1 MQRSL
6 ETIVARHEAL
16 RTIFIERDGT
26 PLQDVL
32 KHQAVPLPRLDLR
45 DTPEEARDAALRHG
59 LDAEIRRP
67 FALPCGPLLR
77 ARLWRVGDEDHVLLL
92 VLHHIVTD
100 AWSNEVLLG
109 ELGPLYD
116 ACSGGRPCPL
126 PSLPIQYGDY
136 AIWQQGYLS
145 GERLSTS
152 LEYWKQAL
160 AGAPPFL
167 ELPTAGPRP
176 AIRTG
181 EGGRHRVRIP
191 AALAAEVAALG
202 RREQATLYTTLL
214 AAFLTL
220 LFRYTGQTD
229 LVVGTAIA
237 GRARSETE
245 GLIGLF
251 AGTLALRA
259 DLSGD
264 PTFRELLARVGAMTQ
279 NAYGHQDVPFE
290 RLVQDLA
297 PPRSLGH
304 TPVFQTMFLLQNVPS
319 TTLAL
324 LGLDVSRMDLDQG
337 TARFDVTLSLHSSPL
352 GLSGTLDYD
361 ARLFESDTI
370 ERMVGHYEMLL
381 RGIVAAPDARVS
393 GFPLLPAAERER
405 VVVAWNA
412 TAADYPREACVHQL
426 IEAQARRTPDATA
439 VVFDEHRLTYCELEA
454 RASRL
459 AHRLRAHGVGPDT
472 LVGICVE
479 RSLDLVVGIL
489 GILKAGGAYVPVDP
503 SHPRER
509 LASVLADAGTAV
521 LVTQE
526 SLRGSFEPAVTPI
539 VEVDAE
545 TGPRG
550 AEPEGDAPTPDHLA
564 YVMYTS
570 GSTGKPKGVAVAHRS
585 VVNVLHAMGREPGL
599 SAGDVLLA
607 VTSLSFDIATLELLL
622 PLTVG
627 ARVEVVSRAIA
638 TDGAR
643 LAARLTAGVTVMQAT
658 PATWRLLI
666 EAGWRGSP
674 GLRILCG
681 GETLPAELARQ
692 LLARG
697 ASLWNLYGPTETTIW
712 CTVHRVR
719 SATDPISLGRPI
731 ANTRIHILDG
741 AGQPVPIGVP
751 GELTIGGV
759 GLARGYLHQPALT
772 AERFVTGSSGERLF
786 RTGDRARYRADGSI
800 EFLGRFDDQ
809 IKLRGFRIEPGEIE
823 RILTSHAAVASA
835 AVVLRGPSHSNPRLV
850 AYVVPR
856 DAERPEASTL
866 RDFLRGRLPD
876 YMVPT
881 AFVVLDRLPLTA
893 NRKLDRAALPDPD
906 GVDVVTSAA
915 PVGPRT
921 RMETILVVIWQ
932 ELLGVRTVG
941 VRDNFFD
948 LGGHS
953 LLAMRAIARVERET
967 GRRLNP
973 GDMIFQTLEQV
984 ARQCEDQPLTEAT
997 SGLMARLRGA
1007 LKRTFARS

>member
-1 MQRSL
+1 
-6 ETIVARHEAL
+6 
-16 RTIFIERDGT
+16 
-26 PLQDVL
+26 
-32 KHQAVPLPRLDLR
+32 
-45 DTPEEARDAALRHG
+45 
-59 LDAEIRRP
+59 
-67 FALPCGPLLR
+67 
-77 ARLWRVGDEDHVLLL
+77 
-92 VLHHIVTD
+92 
-100 AWSNEVLLG
+100 
-109 ELGPLYD
+109 
-116 ACSGGRPCPL
+116 
-126 PSLPIQYGDY
+126 
-136 AIWQQGYLS
+136 
-145 GERLSTS
+145 
-152 LEYWKQAL
+152 
-160 AGAPPFL
+160 
-167 ELPTAGPRP
+167 
-176 AIRTG
+176 
-181 EGGRHRVRIP
+181 
-191 AALAAEVAALG
+191 
-202 RREQATLYTTLL
+202 
-214 AAFLTL
+214 
-220 LFRYTGQTD
+220 
-229 LVVGTAIA
+229 
-237 GRARSETE
+237 
-245 GLIGLF
+245 
-251 AGTLALRA
+251 
-259 DLSGD
+259 
-264 PTFRELLARVGAMTQ
+264 
-279 NAYGHQDVPFE
+279 
-290 RLVQDLA
+290 
-297 PPRSLGH
+297 
-304 TPVFQTMFLLQNVPS
+304 
-319 TTLAL
+319 
-324 LGLDVSRMDLDQG
+324 
-337 TARFDVTLSLHSSPL
+337 
-352 GLSGTLDYD
+352 
-361 ARLFESDTI
+361 
-370 ERMVGHYEMLL
+370 
-381 RGIVAAPDARVS
+381 
-393 GFPLLPAAERER
+393 
-405 VVVAWNA
+405 
-412 TAADYPREACVHQL
+412 
-426 IEAQARRTPDATA
+426 
-439 VVFDEHRLTYCELEA
+439 
-454 RASRL
+454 
-459 AHRLRAHGVGPDT
+459 
-472 LVGICVE
+472 
-479 RSLDLVVGIL
+479 
-489 GILKAGGAYVPVDP
+489 
-503 SHPRER
+503 
-509 LASVLADAGTAV
+509 
-521 LVTQE
+521 
-526 SLRGSFEPAVTPI
+526 
-539 VEVDAE
+539 
-545 TGPRG
+545 
-550 AEPEGDAPTPDHLA
+550 
-564 YVMYTS
+564 
-570 GSTGKPKGVAVAHRS
+570 
-585 VVNVLHAMGREPGL
+585 
-599 SAGDVLLA
+599 
-607 VTSLSFDIATLELLL
+607 
-622 PLTVG
+622 
-627 ARVEVVSRAIA
+627 VEVVSRAIA